1 MSFEEELKAQRIII
15 AIALILMS
23 LISFNFAVK
32 GTITIISF
40 IIGLAFLGMA
50 LFLLFGLKKKHI
62 GERKPNPL
70 KPRLPDSEKR
80 QQGWRSA
87 PQER

>member
-1 MSFEEELKAQRIII
+1 MNLEEKLKAQRIII

-32 GTITIISF
+32 GTLTIISF

-50 LFLLFGLKKKHI
+50 LFLLFGLKKNH
-62 GERKPNPL
+62 
-70 KPRLPDSEKR
+70 
-80 QQGWRSA
+80 
-87 PQER
+87 

>member
-1 MSFEEELKAQRIII
+1 MNLEEKLKSQRIII

-32 GTITIISF
+32 GTLTIISF

-50 LFLLFGLKKKHI
+50 LFLLFGLKKKH
-62 GERKPNPL
+62 
-70 KPRLPDSEKR
+70 
-80 QQGWRSA
+80 
-87 PQER
+87 

>member
-1 MSFEEELKAQRIII
+1 VRKKVNVEEELKAQRIII

-32 GTITIISF
+32 GTLTIISF

-50 LFLLFGLKKKHI
+50 LFLLFGLKKKH
-62 GERKPNPL
+62 
-70 KPRLPDSEKR
+70 
-80 QQGWRSA
+80 
-87 PQER
+87 

>member
-1 MSFEEELKAQRIII
+1 MNVEETLKAQRIII

-32 GTITIISF
+32 GTLTIISF

-50 LFLLFGLKKKHI
+50 LFLLFGLKNKH
-62 GERKPNPL
+62 
-70 KPRLPDSEKR
+70 
-80 QQGWRSA
+80 
-87 PQER
+87 

>member
-23 LISFNFAVK
+23 LISFDFAVK
-32 GTITIISF
+32 GTLTIISF

-50 LFLLFGLKKKHI
+50 LFLLFGLKKKY
-62 GERKPNPL
+62 
-70 KPRLPDSEKR
+70 
-80 QQGWRSA
+80 
-87 PQER
+87 